1 MGLGFMGST
10 HAGAFVKMPGV
21 ELAAVCTRNVD
32 ALSNEFQFSG
42 RESGRGWRH
51 GGFFEVRKCA
61 DWREVVG
68 DRELDAVDICLPTDL
83 HAEVGIAAMRAG
95 KHVLCEKPLA
105 LTEADCAAMI
115 AEAEKQRRVLMA
127 GQVLRFW
134 PAYERLERF
143 VRSREYGAI
152 LSATFVRQCG
162 LPDWSGWLTD
172 EARSG
177 GAVLDLLI
185 HDIDQAL
192 WLFGAPDRVAAK
204 SLGPVDT
211 VAASLIYPQG
221 PEVRIQ
227 GGWFA
232 AGSNLSMTFK
242 VRAEKA
248 ELELAA
254 DGLYLSDQAG
264 ERKRVDVVG
273 GNAYETEL
281 AYFVECC
288 RENRKPERCMPEE
301 SARAVKLALLL
312 KESRALGGE
321 ALRCVL

>member
-10 HAGAFVKMPGV
+10 HASAFAKMKGV

-32 ALSNEFQFSG
+32 ALSKDFNFSG
-42 RESGRGWRH
+42 GNLGEDRGVVDFSRA
-51 GGFFEVRKCA
+51 RKCA
-61 DWREVVG
+61 DWRELVS
-68 DRELDAVDICLPTDL
+68 DRELDAIDICLPTDL
-83 HAEVGIAAMRAG
+83 HAEVGITALRAG

-105 LTEADCAAMI
+105 LTAADCDAMI
-115 AEAEKQRRVLMA
+115 AEAEKHQRVLMA

-152 LSATFVRQCG
+152 LSATFVRRCG
-162 LPDWSGWLTD
+162 LPDWSGWLVD

-192 WLFGAPDRVAAK
+192 WLFGAPERVAAK

-211 VAASLIYPQG
+211 IAATLIYPQR

-232 AGSNLSMTFK
+232 AGSNLSMTFMA
-242 VRAEKA
+242 RAERA

-254 DGLYLSDQAG
+254 DGLYLSDLAG
-264 ERKRVDVVG
+264 VRKRLEVEG
-273 GNAYETEL
+273 GDAYETEL
-281 AYFVECC
+281 EYFVECC

-301 SARAVKLALLL
+301 STRAVKLSLLL
-312 KESRALGGE
+312 KQSRALGGE